1 MFLVLTS
8 TIIYLFYSNTFLKQ
22 FAEYKKSQFKRLHS

>member
-22 FAEYKKSQFKRLHS
+22 FAEYKKSQFKRLYS